1 VAGAKRRR
9 RRQPDEFAQAAP
21 HPVTLDSVAD
31 LLRNGKTDPWRPGLL
46 APANLDDKGSCVR
59 SRAVPGGLGN
69 GPEVTPAF
77 QSLHVRVTDLASPNF
92 GAIHFKQPL
101 AIDV

>member
-9 RRQPDEFAQAAP
+9 RRKPDEFAQAAP

-46 APANLDDKGSCVR
+46 AHANLDDKGSSVR
-59 SRAVPGGLGN
+59 SRALPGGLGD
-69 GPEVTPAF
+69 GPEVVPAF
-77 QSLHVRVTDLASPNF
+77 QSLHVRVTDLASLNF
-92 GAIHFKQPL
+92 GAIHLKQPV